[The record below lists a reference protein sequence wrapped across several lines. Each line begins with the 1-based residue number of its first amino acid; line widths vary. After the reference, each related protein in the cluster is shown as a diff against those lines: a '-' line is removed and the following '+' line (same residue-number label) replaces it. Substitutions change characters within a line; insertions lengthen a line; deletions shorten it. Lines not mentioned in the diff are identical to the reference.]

1 MMRKS
6 RITLSKP
13 KTAASRKETHERV
26 NEHAEKATG
35 SRREIEDRYSTQ
47 GEFPSS
53 SCLIRNAGKERAR
66 RRTRLHIC
74 TYTHVRYPVCARYI
88 PGAAALINM
97 HSRSNI
103 YRRRLLLEAC
113 AMRGARARLQ
123 ILDKSTVK
131 PETSL
136 YRLTS
141 CLDLFLVKTWCQ
153 N

>member
-1 MMRKS
+1 MAFAFSHRNLFLRYTMMRKS

-66 RRTRLHIC
+66 RTRLHVHIHTC
-74 TYTHVRYPVCARYI
+74 DIPYAHVTCLA
-88 PGAAALINM
+88 
-97 HSRSNI
+97 
-103 YRRRLLLEAC
+103 RRRSLTCIHAAIFIVAGCCSKLVLCEVH
-113 AMRGARARLQ
+113 ARVCR
-123 ILDKSTVK
+123 S
-131 PETSL
+131 
-136 YRLTS
+136 
-141 CLDLFLVKTWCQ
+141 
-153 N
+153 